1 MDNQTIIDKLK
12 LLPRPLVG
20 SLAFRDR
27 DTLELRDSCIEMLQ
41 EVMEISNPKEI
52 LEIGCHA
59 MSSSMLL
66 LEFSKAK
73 LTSIDIGENWITW
86 EHGFLDWGIPS
97 KGGGLKD
104 AKKVIDEI
112 FPNRF
117 RFIKGDS
124 TLPEIINQFN
134 DRQYD
139 LIFID
144 GNHDYEYV
152 KKDIQTAINL
162 KIPYILLD
170 DYSERDGDLD
180 DRIRA
185 ARDMELV
192 KVKIYPDIHNAADI
206 GCALFKNP
214 KL

>member
-1 MDNQTIIDKLK
+1 MEKAKLIEN
-12 LLPRPLVG
+12 LLRLPRPLCG
-20 SLAFRDR
+20 SITH
-27 DTLELRDSCIEMLQ
+27 DTREIFNLRDVCIDMLK
-41 EVMEISNPKEI
+41 EVIKISNPKEI

-59 MSSSMLL
+59 MFSSMLL
-66 LEFSKAK
+66 LEFSKAN

-104 AKKVIDEI
+104 AKKVIDEL
-112 FPNRF
+112 FPGRF
-117 RFIKGDS
+117 RFVKGDS
-124 TLPEIINQFN
+124 TLSETINQFN

-152 KKDIQTAINL
+152 KKDIKTAINL